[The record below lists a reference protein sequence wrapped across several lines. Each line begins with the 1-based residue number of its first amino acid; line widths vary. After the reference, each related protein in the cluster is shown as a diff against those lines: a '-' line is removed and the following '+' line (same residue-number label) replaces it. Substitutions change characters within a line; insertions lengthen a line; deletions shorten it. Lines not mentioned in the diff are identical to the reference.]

1 MWSSTTPD
9 TVMRARGER
18 DIADYEALFAPLR
31 QARAERIDR
40 SRPVHQNSVRVDGPI
55 PPDPGYLEIHF
66 YQDHIEAAISGGDG
80 PSPPRLKLQSC
91 SDFAR

>member
-40 SRPVHQNSVRVDGPI
+40 SRPVHQNSGKSRRTYSAR
-55 PPDPGYLEIHF
+55 PGIFGNPLLPGSH
-66 YQDHIEAAISGGDG
+66 
-80 PSPPRLKLQSC
+80 
-91 SDFAR
+91 